1 MTLCYHIGMSNQKPY
16 LSTAEA
22 AKLLDVSPQRVRDLI
37 KAARL
42 EAFKIG
48 RDWAVSRKS
57 VEEFER
63 AKPWE
68 LTGKNSSST

>member
-1 MTLCYHIGMSNQKPY
+1 MLYSISMKQQKPY

-37 KAARL
+37 KAGRL
-42 EAFKIG
+42 EAFKVG

-68 LTGKNSSST
+68 LTSKNSSST

>member
-1 MTLCYHIGMSNQKPY
+1 MYTVVMSNKQRAY
-16 LSTAEA
+16 ISTKDA
-22 AKLLDVSPQRVRDLI
+22 AKLLGVSGQRVRDLI
-37 KAARL
+37 KAGRL
-42 EAFKIG
+42 EAFKVG

-68 LTGKNSSST
+68 LTSKNSSST